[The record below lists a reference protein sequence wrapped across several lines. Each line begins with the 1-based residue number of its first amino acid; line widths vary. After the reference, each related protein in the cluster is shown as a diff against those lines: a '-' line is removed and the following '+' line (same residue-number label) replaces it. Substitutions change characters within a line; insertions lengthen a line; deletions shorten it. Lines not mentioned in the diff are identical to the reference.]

1 MPSATN
7 STMASSS
14 GKAGPGGEAA
24 PGAAAAPQAS
34 GGSITSVQTE
44 AMKQILGV
52 IDKKLRNLEKK
63 KSKLDDYQ
71 ERMNKGERLNQDQL
85 DAVSKYQ
92 EVTNNLEFAKE
103 LQRSFMALSQD
114 IQKTIKKTARR
125 EQLMREEAEQKRLK
139 TVLELQFI
147 LEKLGDDEV
156 RNDLK
161 QGSNGVPVL
170 TEEELT
176 TLDEFYKLVYPER
189 DMNMRLNEQYE
200 QASVH
205 LWDLLEGKEKPVC
218 GTTYKALKEIV
229 ERILQTSYFDSTHNH
244 QNGLCEEEEAAPAP
258 AVEDTVA
265 EAEPD
270 PAEEF
275 TEPTEVESTE
285 YVNRQFMAETQFS
298 SSEKEQVDEW
308 TVETVEVVNSLQQQT
323 QATSPPVPE
332 PHTLTTVAQADP
344 LVRRQRVQDLMAQM
358 QGPYNFMQDSM
369 LEFENQTLDP
379 AIVSAQ
385 PMTPGQNLDMPQMVC
400 PPVHAESRLAQP
412 TQVPVQPEATQVP
425 LVSSTSE
432 GYTASQPMYQ
442 PSHTTEQRPQKESID
457 QIQASMSLNADQT
470 PSSSSLPAASQPQVF
485 QAGSSKPLH
494 SSGINV
500 NAAPFQSM
508 QTVFNMNAPVPPVNE
523 PETLKQ
529 QNQYQAS
536 YNQSFSSQPHQVEQ
550 SDLQQEQLQTAG
562 MLGCVDE
569 KRENQVFIVCMFFEP
584 YRAQGGKAVWGNAGV
599 EVVGTY
605 HGSPDQTHQVA
616 GNHQQPPQQNTGFPR
631 NSQPY
636 YNSRGVSRGG
646 SRGARG
652 LMNGYRGPANG
663 FRGGYDGYRPS
674 FSNTPNS
681 GYTQPQFNAPRDYS
695 NYQRDGYQQNF
706 KRGSGQS
713 GPRGAPR
720 GRGGPPRPNRGM
732 PQMNAQQVN

>member
-7 STMASSS
+7 SAMASSTT
-14 GKAGPGGEAA
+14 GTGAGAAKPTPGTEAGPA
-24 PGAAAAPQAS
+24 AAAAPQAAAAA
-34 GGSITSVQTE
+34 GVNITTVQTE

-103 LQRSFMALSQD
+103 LQRSFMALSQE

-156 RNDLK
+156 RSDLK
-161 QGSNGVPVL
+161 QGSSGVPVL

-176 TLDEFYKLVYPER
+176 MLDEFYKLVYPER
-189 DMNMRLNEQYE
+189 DMNVRLNEQYE

-218 GTTYKALKEIV
+218 GTTYKALREVV

-258 AVEDTVA
+258 AVEDPVA
-265 EAEPD
+265 EAETD
-270 PAEEF
+270 AAEEF

-285 YVNRQFMAETQFS
+285 
-298 SSEKEQVDEW
+298 
-308 TVETVEVVNSLQQQT
+308 VVNSLQQQT
-323 QATSPPVPE
+323 QAASPPVAE
-332 PHTLTTVAQADP
+332 PHTLPTVAQADP

-385 PMTPGQNLDMPQMVC
+385 PMNPAQSLDMPQMVC

-412 TQVPVQPEATQVP
+412 TQVPVQSEATQVP

-432 GYTASQPMYQ
+432 GYTASQSMYQ

-457 QIQASMSLNADQT
+457 QIQASMSLNTDQT
-470 PSSSSLPAASQPQVF
+470 PSSSSLPTATQPQVF

-536 YNQSFSSQPHQVEQ
+536 YNQSFSNQPHQVEQ
-550 SDLQQEQLQTAG
+550 SDLQQEQLQT
-562 MLGCVDE
+562 
-569 KRENQVFIVCMFFEP
+569 
-584 YRAQGGKAVWGNAGV
+584 
-599 EVVGTY
+599 VVGTY
-605 HGSPDQTHQVA
+605 HGSPDQPHQVA
-616 GNHQQPPQQNTGFPR
+616 GSHQQAPQQSTGFPR

-732 PQMNAQQVN
+732 PQMSAQQVN

>member
-7 STMASSS
+7 TTSS
-14 GKAGPGGEAA
+14 GKASGPPPGSSSSGAEAA
-24 PGAAAAPQAS
+24 AAGGASGPAGAAAAGSQQQQAAS
-34 GGSITSVQTE
+34 GGGTSSVQTE

-63 KSKLDDYQ
+63 KGKLDDYQ
-71 ERMNKGERLNQDQL
+71 DRMNKGERLNQDQL

-139 TVLELQFI
+139 TVLELQFV
-147 LEKLGDDEV
+147 LDKLGDDDV
-156 RNDLK
+156 RSDLK
-161 QGSNGVPVL
+161 QGVNGVPILSENEMSVL
-170 TEEELT
+170 
-176 TLDEFYKLVYPER
+176 DDFYKLVQPER
-189 DMNMRLNEQYE
+189 DMSMRLNEQYE
-200 QASVH
+200 QASIH

-218 GTTYKALKEIV
+218 GTTYKVLKELV
-229 ERILQTSYFDSTHNH
+229 ERIFQTSYFDSTHNH
-244 QNGLCEEEEAAPAP
+244 QNGLCEEEETAALPTG
-258 AVEDTVA
+258 EDQAA
-265 EAEPD
+265 EAEVE
-270 PAEEF
+270 PAEEYA
-275 TEPTEVESTE
+275 EQNEVESTE

-298 SSEKEQVDEW
+298 NSEKEQVDEW
-308 TVETVEVVNSLQQQT
+308 TVETVEVVNSLQQQPP
-323 QATSPPVPE
+323 AASPSVPE
-332 PHTLTTVAQADP
+332 AHSLAPVAQADP

-358 QGPYNFMQDSM
+358 QGPYNFIQDSM
-369 LEFENQTLDP
+369 LDFESQALDP

-385 PMTPGQNLDMPQMVC
+385 PMNPSQNMDMPQLVC
-400 PPVHAESRLAQP
+400 PPVHTESRLAQP
-412 TQVPVQPEATQVP
+412 NPVPVQPEATQVP

-432 GYTASQPMYQ
+432 GYTTSQPMYQ
-442 PSHTTEQRPQKESID
+442 PSHAGDQRPQKESID
-457 QIQASMSLNADQT
+457 QIQAAISLTADQA
-470 PSSSSLPAASQPQVF
+470 PASSPLPAASQPQVF
-485 QAGSSKPLH
+485 PTGSSKPLH

-536 YNQSFSSQPHQVEQ
+536 YNQSFSNQPHQVEQ
-550 SDLQQEQLQTAG
+550 TELQQEQLQA
-562 MLGCVDE
+562 
-569 KRENQVFIVCMFFEP
+569 
-584 YRAQGGKAVWGNAGV
+584 
-599 EVVGTY
+599 VVGTY
-605 HGSPDQTHQVA
+605 HGSQDQSHQVA

-631 NSQPY
+631 SSQPY

-646 SRGARG
+646 SRGTRG

-681 GYTQPQFNAPRDYS
+681 GYTQSQFSAPRDYS

-732 PQMNAQQVN
+732 PPMNTQQVN

>member
-1 MPSATN
+1 MPSAT
-7 STMASSS
+7 SHSGSGSKSS
-14 GKAGPGGEAA
+14 GPPPPPSGSSGSEA
-24 PGAAAAPQAS
+24 GAAATAPAAQHPAT
-34 GGSITSVQTE
+34 GTGAVQTE

-63 KSKLDDYQ
+63 KGKLDDYQ
-71 ERMNKGERLNQDQL
+71 ERMIKGERLNQDQL

-139 TVLELQFI
+139 TVLELQYV
-147 LEKLGDDEV
+147 LDKLGDDEV
-156 RNDLK
+156 RTDLK
-161 QGSNGVPVL
+161 QGLNGVPIL
-170 TEEELT
+170 SEEELSL
-176 TLDEFYKLVYPER
+176 LDEFYKLVDPER
-189 DMNMRLNEQYE
+189 DMSLRLNEQYE
-200 QASVH
+200 HASVH
-205 LWDLLEGKEKPVC
+205 LWDLLEGKEKSVC

-229 ERILQTSYFDSTHNH
+229 ERVFQSNYFDSTHNH
-244 QNGLCEEEEAAPAP
+244 QNGLCEEEEAASAPPA
-258 AVEDTVA
+258 EDQVT
-265 EAEPD
+265 EAEP
-270 PAEEF
+270 
-275 TEPTEVESTE
+275 EPTEEYAEQSEVEST
-285 YVNRQFMAETQFS
+285 
-298 SSEKEQVDEW
+298 
-308 TVETVEVVNSLQQQT
+308 EVVNSLQQQP
-323 QATSPPVPE
+323 QAASPSVPE
-332 PHTLTTVAQADP
+332 THSLAPVAQADP

-358 QGPYNFMQDSM
+358 QGPYNFIQDSM
-369 LEFENQTLDP
+369 LDFENQTLDP

-385 PMTPGQNLDMPQMVC
+385 PMNPTQSMDMPQLVC
-400 PPVHAESRLAQP
+400 PPVHSESRLAQP
-412 TQVPVQPEATQVP
+412 NQVPVQPEATQVP

-432 GYTASQPMYQ
+432 GYTASQPLYQ
-442 PSHTTEQRPQKESID
+442 PSHAAEQRPQKEPID
-457 QIQASMSLNADQT
+457 QIQATISLNADQT
-470 PSSSSLPAASQPQVF
+470 TASSSLPAASQPQVF
-485 QAGSSKPLH
+485 QAGTSKPLH

-550 SDLQQEQLQTAG
+550 TELQQEQLQT
-562 MLGCVDE
+562 
-569 KRENQVFIVCMFFEP
+569 
-584 YRAQGGKAVWGNAGV
+584 
-599 EVVGTY
+599 VVGPY
-605 HGSPDQTHQVA
+605 HGSQDQPHQVT
-616 GNHQQPPQQNTGFPR
+616 GNHQQPPQQNSGFPR
-631 NSQPY
+631 NNQPY

-674 FSNTPNS
+674 FSNTPNT
-681 GYTQPQFNAPRDYS
+681 GYTQSQFSAPRDYS
-695 NYQRDGYQQNF
+695 GYQRDGYQQNF

-732 PQMNAQQVN
+732 PQMNTQQVN

>member
-1 MPSATN
+1 MAGTRGTWRERLTWRRLRGEGSALLELHCEH
-7 STMASSS
+7 
-14 GKAGPGGEAA
+14 KAKAEGE
-24 PGAAAAPQAS
+24 GRDQAAART
-34 GGSITSVQTE
+34 G
-44 AMKQILGV
+44 L
-52 IDKKLRNLEKK
+52 LRPPSKK
-63 KSKLDDYQ
+63 KNRATPTIFWIQYLVLVDHTTEGKLDDYQ

-139 TVLELQFI
+139 TVLELQYV
-147 LEKLGDDEV
+147 LDKLGDDEV
-156 RNDLK
+156 RTDLK
-161 QGSNGVPVL
+161 QGLNGVPIL
-170 TEEELT
+170 SEEELSL
-176 TLDEFYKLVYPER
+176 LDEFYKLVDPER
-189 DMNMRLNEQYE
+189 DMSLRLNEQYE
-200 QASVH
+200 HASIH

-218 GTTYKALKEIV
+218 GTTYKVLKEIV
-229 ERILQTSYFDSTHNH
+229 ERVFQSNYFDSTHNH
-244 QNGLCEEEEAAPAP
+244 QNGLCEEEEAASAP
-258 AVEDTVA
+258 AVEDQVP
-265 EAEPD
+265 EAEPE
-270 PAEEF
+270 PAEEY
-275 TEPTEVESTE
+275 TEQSEVESTE
-285 YVNRQFMAETQFS
+285 YVNRQFMAETQFTS
-298 SSEKEQVDEW
+298 GEKEQVDEW
-308 TVETVEVVNSLQQQT
+308 TVETVEVVNSLQQQP
-323 QATSPPVPE
+323 QAASPSVPE
-332 PHTLTTVAQADP
+332 PHSLTPVAQADP

-358 QGPYNFMQDSM
+358 QGPYNFIQDSM
-369 LEFENQTLDP
+369 LDFENQTLDP

-385 PMTPGQNLDMPQMVC
+385 PMNPTQNMDMPQLVC
-400 PPVHAESRLAQP
+400 PPVHSESRLAQP
-412 TQVPVQPEATQVP
+412 NQVPVQPEATQVP

-432 GYTASQPMYQ
+432 GYTASQPLYQ
-442 PSHTTEQRPQKESID
+442 PSHATEQRPQKEPID
-457 QIQASMSLNADQT
+457 QIQATISLNTDQT
-470 PSSSSLPAASQPQVF
+470 TASSSLPAASQPQVF
-485 QAGSSKPLH
+485 QAGTSKPLH

-550 SDLQQEQLQTAG
+550 TELQQEQLQT
-562 MLGCVDE
+562 
-569 KRENQVFIVCMFFEP
+569 
-584 YRAQGGKAVWGNAGV
+584 
-599 EVVGTY
+599 VVGTY
-605 HGSPDQTHQVA
+605 HGSPDQSHQVT

-631 NSQPY
+631 SNQPY

-681 GYTQPQFNAPRDYS
+681 GYTQSQFSAPRDYS
-695 NYQRDGYQQNF
+695 GYQRDGYQQNF

-720 GRGGPPRPNRGM
+720 GNILWW
-732 PQMNAQQVN
+732 

>member
-1 MPSATN
+1 MGLLSVLDV
-7 STMASSS
+7 S
-14 GKAGPGGEAA
+14 GKG
-24 PGAAAAPQAS
+24 
-34 GGSITSVQTE
+34 
-44 AMKQILGV
+44 
-52 IDKKLRNLEKK
+52 
-63 KSKLDDYQ
+63 KLDDYQ

-139 TVLELQFI
+139 TVLELQYV
-147 LEKLGDDEV
+147 LDKLGDDEV
-156 RNDLK
+156 RTDLK
-161 QGSNGVPVL
+161 QGLNGVPIL
-170 TEEELT
+170 SEEELSL
-176 TLDEFYKLVYPER
+176 LDEFYKLADPER
-189 DMNMRLNEQYE
+189 DMSLRLNEQYE
-200 QASVH
+200 HASIH
-205 LWDLLEGKEKPVC
+205 LWDLLEGKEKAVC

-229 ERILQTSYFDSTHNH
+229 ERVFQSNYFDSTHNH
-244 QNGLCEEEEAAPAP
+244 QNGLCEEEEAASAP
-258 AVEDTVA
+258 TVEDQVA
-265 EAEPD
+265 EAEPE
-270 PAEEF
+270 PAEEY
-275 TEPTEVESTE
+275 TEQSEVESTE

-298 SSEKEQVDEW
+298 SGEKEQVDEW
-308 TVETVEVVNSLQQQT
+308 TVETVEVVNSLQQQP
-323 QATSPPVPE
+323 QAASPSVPE
-332 PHTLTTVAQADP
+332 PHSLTPVAQADP

-358 QGPYNFMQDSM
+358 QGPYNFIQDSM
-369 LEFENQTLDP
+369 LDFENQTLDP

-385 PMTPGQNLDMPQMVC
+385 PMNPTQNMDMPQLVC
-400 PPVHAESRLAQP
+400 PPVHSESRLAQP
-412 TQVPVQPEATQVP
+412 NQVPVQPEATQA
-425 LVSSTSE
+425 T
-432 GYTASQPMYQ
+432 
-442 PSHTTEQRPQKESID
+442 I
-457 QIQASMSLNADQT
+457 SLNTDQT
-470 PSSSSLPAASQPQVF
+470 TASSSLPAASQPQVF
-485 QAGSSKPLH
+485 QAGTSKPLH

-550 SDLQQEQLQTAG
+550 TDLQQEQLQT
-562 MLGCVDE
+562 
-569 KRENQVFIVCMFFEP
+569 
-584 YRAQGGKAVWGNAGV
+584 
-599 EVVGTY
+599 VVGTY
-605 HGSPDQTHQVA
+605 HGSQDQPHQVT

-631 NSQPY
+631 SSQPY

-681 GYTQPQFNAPRDYS
+681 GYTQSQFSAPRDYS
-695 NYQRDGYQQNF
+695 GYQRVGRSCF
-706 KRGSGQS
+706 KIQT
-713 GPRGAPR
+713 
-720 GRGGPPRPNRGM
+720 
-732 PQMNAQQVN
+732 

>member
-1 MPSATN
+1 MPSAT
-7 STMASSS
+7 SHSGSGSKSS
-14 GKAGPGGEAA
+14 GPPPPSGSSGSEAA
-24 PGAAAAPQAS
+24 AGAGAAAPAS
-34 GGSITSVQTE
+34 QHPATGTGAVQTE

-63 KSKLDDYQ
+63 KGKLDDYQ

-139 TVLELQFI
+139 TVLELQYV
-147 LEKLGDDEV
+147 LDKLGDEEV
-156 RNDLK
+156 RTDLK
-161 QGSNGVPVL
+161 QGLNGVPIL
-170 TEEELT
+170 SEEELSL
-176 TLDEFYKLVYPER
+176 LDEFYKLADPER
-189 DMNMRLNEQYE
+189 DMSLRLNEQYE
-200 QASVH
+200 HASIH
-205 LWDLLEGKEKPVC
+205 LWDLLEGKEKSVC

-229 ERILQTSYFDSTHNH
+229 ERVFQSNYFDSTHNH
-244 QNGLCEEEEAAPAP
+244 QNGLCEEEEAASAP
-258 AVEDTVA
+258 AVEDQVA
-265 EAEPD
+265 EAEPE
-270 PAEEF
+270 PAEEY
-275 TEPTEVESTE
+275 TEPSEVESTE

-298 SSEKEQVDEW
+298 SGEKEQVDEW
-308 TVETVEVVNSLQQQT
+308 TVETVEVVNSLQQQP
-323 QATSPPVPE
+323 QAVSPSVPE
-332 PHTLTTVAQADP
+332 PHSLTPVAQADP

-358 QGPYNFMQDSM
+358 QGPYNFIQDSM
-369 LEFENQTLDP
+369 LDFENQTLDP

-385 PMTPGQNLDMPQMVC
+385 PMNPTQNMDMPQLVC
-400 PPVHAESRLAQP
+400 PPVHSESRLAQP
-412 TQVPVQPEATQVP
+412 NQVPVQPEATQVP

-432 GYTASQPMYQ
+432 GYTASQPLYQ
-442 PSHTTEQRPQKESID
+442 PSHATEQRPQKEPLD
-457 QIQASMSLNADQT
+457 QIQ
-470 PSSSSLPAASQPQVF
+470 
-485 QAGSSKPLH
+485 
-494 SSGINV
+494 
-500 NAAPFQSM
+500 
-508 QTVFNMNAPVPPVNE
+508 VFNMNAPVPPVNE

-536 YNQSFSSQPHQVEQ
+536 YNQSFPSQPHQVEQ
-550 SDLQQEQLQTAG
+550 TELQQEQLQT
-562 MLGCVDE
+562 
-569 KRENQVFIVCMFFEP
+569 
-584 YRAQGGKAVWGNAGV
+584 
-599 EVVGTY
+599 VVGTY
-605 HGSPDQTHQVA
+605 HGSQDQPHQVT

-631 NSQPY
+631 SSQPY

-681 GYTQPQFNAPRDYS
+681 GYTQSQFSAPRDYS
-695 NYQRDGYQQNF
+695 GYQRDGYQQNF
-706 KRGSGQS
+706 KRGSGQN

-732 PQMNAQQVN
+732 PQMNTQQVN

>member
-7 STMASSS
+7 STMASSTTGS
-14 GKAGPGGEAA
+14 STGKAGPGSEAA
-24 PGAAAAPQAS
+24 PPAAAPQAAA
-34 GGSITSVQTE
+34 GVNITTVQTE

-156 RNDLK
+156 RSDLK
-161 QGSNGVPVL
+161 QGSSGVPVL

-176 TLDEFYKLVYPER
+176 MLDEFYKLVYPER

-258 AVEDTVA
+258 AVEDAAA

-332 PHTLTTVAQADP
+332 AHALTAVAQADP

-385 PMTPGQNLDMPQMVC
+385 PMNPAQSLDMPQMVC

-412 TQVPVQPEATQVP
+412 TQVAVQPEAT
-425 LVSSTSE
+425 
-432 GYTASQPMYQ
+432 
-442 PSHTTEQRPQKESID
+442 
-457 QIQASMSLNADQT
+457 QASMSLNADQT
-470 PSSSSLPAASQPQVF
+470 PSSSSLPTASQPQVF

-536 YNQSFSSQPHQVEQ
+536 YNQSFSNQPHQVEQ
-550 SDLQQEQLQTAG
+550 SDLQQEQLQT
-562 MLGCVDE
+562 
-569 KRENQVFIVCMFFEP
+569 
-584 YRAQGGKAVWGNAGV
+584 
-599 EVVGTY
+599 VVGTY
-605 HGSPDQTHQVA
+605 HGSPDQSHQVA
-616 GNHQQPPQQNTGFPR
+616 GNHQQPPQQSTGFPR

>member
-1 MPSATN
+1 
-7 STMASSS
+7 
-14 GKAGPGGEAA
+14 
-24 PGAAAAPQAS
+24 
-34 GGSITSVQTE
+34 
-44 AMKQILGV
+44 MKQILGV

-63 KSKLDDYQ
+63 KGKLDDYQ

-139 TVLELQFI
+139 TVLELQYV
-147 LEKLGDDEV
+147 LDKLGDEEV
-156 RNDLK
+156 RTDLK
-161 QGSNGVPVL
+161 QGLNGVPIL
-170 TEEELT
+170 SEEELSL
-176 TLDEFYKLVYPER
+176 LDEFYKLADPER
-189 DMNMRLNEQYE
+189 DMSLRLNEQYE
-200 QASVH
+200 HASIH
-205 LWDLLEGKEKPVC
+205 LWDLLEGKEKSVC

-229 ERILQTSYFDSTHNH
+229 ERVFQSNYFDSTHNH
-244 QNGLCEEEEAAPAP
+244 QNGLCEEEEAASAP
-258 AVEDTVA
+258 AVEDQVA
-265 EAEPD
+265 EAEPE
-270 PAEEF
+270 PAEEY
-275 TEPTEVESTE
+275 TEPSEVESTE

-298 SSEKEQVDEW
+298 SGEKEQVDEW
-308 TVETVEVVNSLQQQT
+308 TVETVEVVNSLQQQP
-323 QATSPPVPE
+323 QAVSPSVPE
-332 PHTLTTVAQADP
+332 PHSLTPVAQADP

-358 QGPYNFMQDSM
+358 QGPYNFIQDSM
-369 LEFENQTLDP
+369 LDFENQTLDP

-385 PMTPGQNLDMPQMVC
+385 PMNPTQNMDMPQLVC
-400 PPVHAESRLAQP
+400 PPVHSESRLAQP
-412 TQVPVQPEATQVP
+412 NQVPVQPEATQVP

-432 GYTASQPMYQ
+432 GYTASQPLYQ
-442 PSHTTEQRPQKESID
+442 PSHATEQRPQKETLD
-457 QIQASMSLNADQT
+457 QIQ
-470 PSSSSLPAASQPQVF
+470 
-485 QAGSSKPLH
+485 
-494 SSGINV
+494 
-500 NAAPFQSM
+500 
-508 QTVFNMNAPVPPVNE
+508 VFNMNAPVPPVNE

-536 YNQSFSSQPHQVEQ
+536 YNQSFPSQPHQVEQ
-550 SDLQQEQLQTAG
+550 TELQQEQLQT
-562 MLGCVDE
+562 
-569 KRENQVFIVCMFFEP
+569 
-584 YRAQGGKAVWGNAGV
+584 
-599 EVVGTY
+599 VVGTY
-605 HGSPDQTHQVA
+605 HGSQDQPHQVT

-631 NSQPY
+631 SSQPY

-681 GYTQPQFNAPRDYS
+681 GYTQSQFSAPRDYS
-695 NYQRDGYQQNF
+695 GYQRDGYQQNF
-706 KRGSGQS
+706 KRGSGQN

-732 PQMNAQQVN
+732 PQMNTQQVN